1 MQILV
6 LLTIIAIMVMI
17 TDLLSIEIIKNVNYI

>member
-6 LLTIIAIMVMI
+6 LLTIIAILVMI

>member
-6 LLTIIAIMVMI
+6 PVTIIAMMVMI
-17 TDLLSIEIIKNVNYI
+17 TDLLSIEIIENVNYI

>member
-6 LLTIIAIMVMI
+6 LLTIMAIMVMI

>member
-17 TDLLSIEIIKNVNYI
+17 ADLLSIEIIKNVNYI